1 MPVAI
6 FFLFFLSIM
15 QASIMCSSELK
26 GLVDFKAAQP
36 GSQLVQLPQ
45 LVIDRI
51 VECIPLFYA
60 HDRVQLRST
69 CRFFR
74 ETIVLSPKIRLGV
87 VPYAK
92 EKYDLWKKTYDLL
105 VKYIQLVATS
115 TASVSL
121 DLSGNRVT
129 EFMVG
134 KYSVCQHINKL
145 KLKNCGITMERDN
158 FFDKEVWPN
167 LEKVNL
173 SDNYLGLRDGDLNK
187 YGDWY
192 SGANIW
198 PALCSLPKLKVLILK
213 NNCLRRL
220 PADIHKAKNLEILD
234 LRGNLLPKEDV
245 DSLKLSLPKTK
256 IIVDSVQELS
266 AKPTHA
272 IA

>member
-1 MPVAI
+1 MPLALSV
-6 FFLFFLSIM
+6 LFFFCIM
-15 QASIMCSSELK
+15 QASSIICSSELN
-26 GLVDFKAAQP
+26 GLDTFKAAQP
-36 GSQLVQLPQ
+36 DSPLVQLPQ

-51 VECIPLFYA
+51 IECIPLFYA
-60 HDRVQLRST
+60 HDSAQLRLT

-74 ETIVLSPKIRLGV
+74 EAIVLSPKIRLGV

-92 EKYDLWKKTYDLL
+92 EQYELWKKLYDRIAI
-105 VKYIQLVATS
+105 YIKIVADS
-115 TASVSL
+115 KGVVSL

-134 KYSVCQHINKL
+134 KYSVCQHIQKIKL
-145 KLKNCGITMERDN
+145 VNCGITMERDN
-158 FFDKEVWPN
+158 FFDKEVWIN
-167 LEKVNL
+167 LEKINL

-187 YGDWY
+187 SGDWY

-220 PADIHKAKNLEILD
+220 PADIHKAKMLEVLD

-245 DSLKLSLPKTK
+245 DSLKSSLPKTK
-256 IIVDSVQELS
+256 IIVDP
-266 AKPTHA
+266 KNPY
-272 IA
+272 